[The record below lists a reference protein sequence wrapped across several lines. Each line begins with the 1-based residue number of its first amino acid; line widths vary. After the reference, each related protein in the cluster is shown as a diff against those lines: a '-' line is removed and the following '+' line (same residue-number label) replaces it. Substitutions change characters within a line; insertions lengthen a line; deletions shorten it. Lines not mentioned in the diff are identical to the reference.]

1 MGRAMA
7 VGGAGA
13 SDHLKSS
20 WPEVVGWDGIT
31 ASLKIKADR
40 TDVYIELHFVGDNVA
55 PGEDDHRVR
64 LFGDRVTGLVAHT
77 PVVG

>member
-7 VGGAGA
+7 AATG
-13 SDHLKSS
+13 DDLKSS
-20 WPEVVGWDGIT
+20 WPEVVGWDGFT
-31 ASLKIKADR
+31 AMIKIKADR
-40 TDVYIELHFVGDNVA
+40 MDVYIELHTVGDAVA

-64 LFGDRVTGLVAHT
+64 LFGDRVTGLVAET